1 MTTMHIR
8 YNSKTEYNKA
18 SSEWSA
24 NLIAI
29 NMMRQDAR
37 INSIDLVS
45 DETGEVLRTYTRG

>member
-1 MTTMHIR
+1 MVTMYIR

-29 NMMRQDAR
+29 NMMRGDAR

-45 DETGEVLRTYTRG
+45 DETGEILKTYTRG

>member
-8 YNSKTEYNKA
+8 YNSKTEYNKV

-45 DETGEVLRTYTRG
+45 DETGEILKTYTRG